1 MNNARFE
8 QEGYIEGELCK
19 LSIVLDRNDVVD
31 SQTDQHVHDDYG
43 HHEDEDDEDEAR
55 VKRKGVVPCIRSVLC
70 VGFFPVMVFCKDSL
84 KLVFPDHHHKGLEQC
99 LRRVIKCKLKG
110 EIKKG

>member
-43 HHEDEDDEDEAR
+43 HHEDEDDEDKAGVDRE
-55 VKRKGVVPCIRSVLC
+55 GVVPRLQSVLC
-70 VGFFPVMVFCKDSL
+70 LANFPVVVLREDSL

-110 EIKKG
+110 EIKKS

>member
-1 MNNARFE
+1 M
-8 QEGYIEGELCK
+8 QLCFA
-19 LSIVLDRNDVVD
+19 LDLCDIVN
-31 SQTDQHVHDDYG
+31 SEANHQVHDDDR
-43 HHEDEDDEDEAR
+43 HDEDEAEEDEGGVGWEGDHLGILVVFLR
-55 VKRKGVVPCIRSVLC
+55 RLLGVVVL
-70 VGFFPVMVFCKDSL
+70 GEDSL